1 MTDTH
6 WIAAAPITDLREGEA
21 VSARIAGREIAL
33 YLVDGEPFA
42 TDDRCTHGAARLS
55 EGFLIDHCIECP
67 LHQGQFDIRTGE
79 PMCAPVTEPVR
90 TYRVRVVAGTVEL
103 AMAVGE

>member
-1 MTDTH
+1 M
-6 WIAAAPITDLREGEA
+6 
-21 VSARIAGREIAL
+21 
-33 YLVDGEPFA
+33 
-42 TDDRCTHGAARLS
+42 
-55 EGFLIDHCIECP
+55 DHCIECP
-67 LHQGQFDIRTGE
+67 LHQGQFDVRTGE